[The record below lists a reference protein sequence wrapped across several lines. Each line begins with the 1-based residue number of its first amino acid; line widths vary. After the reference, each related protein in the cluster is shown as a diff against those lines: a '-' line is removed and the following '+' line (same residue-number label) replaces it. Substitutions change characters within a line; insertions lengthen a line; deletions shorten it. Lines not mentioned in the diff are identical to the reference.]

1 MAENEIVSIREYLES
16 IENSAII
23 FILRN
28 YSGQTLDSQVITI
41 EDIKIK
47 SLKTISAAFVVDQ
60 VLTTKMIPGNY
71 RLFVYIAIPKE
82 EITSPTKVQDYIL
95 DKCLT
100 EQGIK
105 IRVDGELDSPSVG
118 V

>member
-1 MAENEIVSIREYLES
+1 MSENEVVSIREYLES

-23 FILRN
+23 FILKN
-28 YSGQTLDSQVITI
+28 YSGETLDSQVITAG
-41 EDIKIK
+41 DIKVK
-47 SLKTISAAFVVDQ
+47 STKTITASFVVDQ

-82 EITSPTKVQDYIL
+82 EDRVPVRVQDYIL